1 MAKLLWNMRVRGSK
15 KGEIGIST
23 LIIFIALVLVAAIA
37 ASVIIST
44 TFNLRD
50 QAISTAE
57 AARAEVTGPIK
68 ILNFYGDR
76 DDNNHLG
83 GGAIQPTIQFLVL
96 HVAVFDGSPGVNMVN
111 MRINLITSSNS
122 FIYTL
127 YPCTSVASVTNGGAP
142 AAGARFTADEVPT
155 AAAGNGWTPA
165 ATQCFLDND
174 NILQIAFDVTATT
187 AAGISPGTTVQIA
200 FLPGSGPAVTKT
212 FTTPNSYDNNEIIP
226 LL

>member
-1 MAKLLWNMRVRGSK
+1 MAKLLWNARLRGST

-50 QAISTAE
+50 QAIATAE
-57 AARAEVTGPIK
+57 SARHEVTGPIK

-76 DDNNHLG
+76 DDNMHLG
-83 GGAIQPTIQFLVL
+83 GGTVQATVQFLVFR
-96 HVAVFDGSPGVNMVN
+96 VSVFDGAEGINMVN
-111 MRINLITSSNS
+111 MRLNYVDSVSS

-142 AAGARFTADEVPT
+142 PSGAQFTADEVPT
-155 AAAGNGWTPA
+155 GTAGNGWAPA
-165 ATQCFLDND
+165 SSLCFLDND
-174 NILQIAFDVTATT
+174 NILQIAFDVTA
-187 AAGISPGTTVQIA
+187 ARPAGLPPGTTVQVA

-212 FTTPNSYDNNEIIP
+212 FTMPNSYDANEIIP

>member
-1 MAKLLWNMRVRGSK
+1 MAKLLWNMRIRGSK

-57 AARAEVTGPIK
+57 SARAEVTGPIK

-83 GGAIQPTIQFLVL
+83 GGTVQPTIQFLVL
-96 HVAVFDGSPGVNMVN
+96 HVSVFDGSPGINMVN
-111 MRINLITSSNS
+111 MRINLITSANS

-155 AAAGNGWTPA
+155 GTAGNGWTPA
-165 ATQCFLDND
+165 STQCFLDND

-187 AAGISPGTTVQIA
+187 AAGISPGTTVQIG
-200 FLPGSGPAVTKT
+200 FLPGAGPAVTKT

>member
-1 MAKLLWNMRVRGSK
+1 MAKLLWNSRLRGSK
-15 KGEIGIST
+15 RAEIGIST
-23 LIIFIALVLVAAIA
+23 LIIFIALILVAAIA

-57 AARAEVTGPIK
+57 SARQEVTGPIK

-76 DDNNHLG
+76 DDNMHLG
-83 GGAIQPTIQFLVL
+83 GGVVQPTIQFLVF
-96 HVAVFDGSPGVNMVN
+96 HISVFDGAPGVNMVN
-111 MRINLITSSNS
+111 MRINLIGTTSS

-127 YPCTSVASVTNGGAP
+127 YPCTSVGSVTNSGNP
-142 AAGARFTADEVPT
+142 PAGARFTADEVPSGV
-155 AAAGNGWTPA
+155 AGNGWDPA
-165 ATQCFLDND
+165 NTLCFLDND
-174 NILQIAFDVTATT
+174 NILQIAFDVTA
-187 AAGISPGTTVQIA
+187 AGAGIAPGTTVQVA

-212 FTTPNSYDNNEIIP
+212 FTTPTSYDSKEIIP

>member
-1 MAKLLWNMRVRGSK
+1 MAKLLWNRGLRASK
-15 KGEIGIST
+15 TGEIGIST

-37 ASVIIST
+37 ASVIIQT
-44 TFNLRD
+44 TFALRD
-50 QAISTAE
+50 QAISTAD
-57 AARAEVTGPIK
+57 AARQEVTGPIK

-83 GGAIQPTIQFLVL
+83 GGAIQPTLQFLVL
-96 HVAVFDGSPGVNMVN
+96 HISVFDGSPGINMVN
-111 MRINLITSSNS
+111 MRINLITSTNS

-155 AAAGNGWTPA
+155 GAAGNGWAPA
-165 ATQCFLDND
+165 NNQCFLDND
-174 NILQIAFDVTATT
+174 NILQVAFDITAAS
-187 AAGISPGTTVQIA
+187 AAGIAPGTTVQIA
-200 FLPGSGPAVTKT
+200 FLPGSGPSMVKT

-226 LL
+226 LM